1 MCLTMRWTSRLTVS
15 VTALAAATAAPD
27 TGAGQLKR

>member
-1 MCLTMRWTSRLTVS
+1 MRWTSRLVVS